1 MIDRN
6 YSEEERN
13 LFNEDQDLET
23 TVKRPKFLLV
33 LVILSGI
40 NIVTSIIGAL
50 SGMLGSK
57 PDQAMIKSAKLE
69 FANMREQLQKADA
82 EDFIYI
88 IDQMQSVT
96 VNMFKHFQAYNSF
109 QFLILVLGLTGIVLM
124 FRGKKLGFHFYI
136 IYTLGLVLLPYFFN
150 PITGIPTLLT
160 IVGIIYGGI
169 WVWLYSRNLHWLK
182 D

>member
-1 MIDRN
+1 MIDSQF
-6 YSEEERN
+6 SEQQQP
-13 LFNEDQDLET
+13 LFNDDQDVEAT
-23 TVKRPKFLLV
+23 AKRPKFLLV

-40 NIVTSIIGAL
+40 NICTSMIGAF

-57 PDQAMIKSAKLE
+57 PDEAMIKSAKLE

-96 VNMFKHFQAYNSF
+96 VNMFKHFQAYNSV
-109 QFLILVLGLTGIVLM
+109 QFLILMLGLSGIVLM
-124 FRGKKLGFHFYI
+124 YRGKKLGFHFYI
-136 IYTLGLVLLPYFFN
+136 IYTLGLLLLPYFFN

-160 IVGIIYGGI
+160 TVGIIYGGI

>member
-13 LFNEDQDLET
+13 FFNEDQDLET
-23 TVKRPKFLLV
+23 TVKRPKFILV

-40 NIVTSIIGAL
+40 NIVTSMIGAL

-57 PDQAMIKSAKLE
+57 PDQAMIKSTKLE

-82 EDFIYI
+82 EDFILWFFPQELEN
-88 IDQMQSVT
+88 DT
-96 VNMFKHFQAYNSF
+96 VSSTIN
-109 QFLILVLGLTGIVLM
+109 FLDENEALVEEIKGNCAIVE
-124 FRGKKLGFHFYI
+124 
-136 IYTLGLVLLPYFFN
+136 FF
-150 PITGIPTLLT
+150 
-160 IVGIIYGGI
+160 V
-169 WVWLYSRNLHWLK
+169 